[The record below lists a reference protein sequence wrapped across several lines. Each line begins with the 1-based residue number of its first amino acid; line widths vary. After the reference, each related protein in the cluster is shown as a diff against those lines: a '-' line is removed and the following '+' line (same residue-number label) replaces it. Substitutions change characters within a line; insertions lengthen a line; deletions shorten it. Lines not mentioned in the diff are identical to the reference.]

1 MSYSGSMSLATS
13 YMTSSN
19 NTQSISSGLFESAIS
34 SQHVFH
40 DQFKMPSIGGNSS
53 LIFSI
58 ALLADNDASWPTAS
72 ISIAN
77 ADTISSRV
85 GNQIAASTYSS
96 QRSYQSTNPIITTK
110 SPIELSISIL
120 DSGDQVYL
128 NTAIFLMLPIKD

>member
-13 YMTSSN
+13 YMASSN

-40 DQFKMPSIGGNSS
+40 DQFKIPSIGGNSS

>member
-1 MSYSGSMSLATS
+1 MSYSWSMSLATS
-13 YMTSSN
+13 YMASSSG
-19 NTQSISSGLFESAIS
+19 TQSISNGLFEAAIS

-40 DQFKMPSIGGNSS
+40 DQFKIPSIAGNSS

-72 ISIAN
+72 VSIAN

-85 GNQIAASTYSS
+85 GNQIAADTYSS
-96 QRSYQSTNPIITTK
+96 QRSYQSTNPFISTR

-128 NTAIFLMLPIKD
+128 NNATFLALPIKD